1 MSVQSH
7 SMRPIVARKHSG
19 IERRHPSIGQ
29 PREVDARIK
38 PEIAPKVVTHPLKVP
53 RFDYFQPQLH
63 RPLLQPLPSSEPC
76 DGSAIEKQFVDP
88 LEIPFS
94 FPGAKTLSSHGE
106 AVS

>member
-38 PEIAPKVVTHPLKVP
+38 PEIAPKIVTHPLKVL
-53 RFDYFQPQLH
+53 RFDYFQPQL
-63 RPLLQPLPSSEPC
+63 RARARARMMVIPLRNGADVPKHPHV
-76 DGSAIEKQFVDP
+76 SA
-88 LEIPFS
+88 S
-94 FPGAKTLSSHGE
+94 
-106 AVS
+106 